1 MKEFKGT
8 PGKWVV
14 HEIGQHWN
22 NKALTHLEIT
32 FGEDGECICDTVYQR
47 ADADLIA
54 AAPELLDALQ
64 KILSSAYEIEHDFYG
79 LPGGEDF
86 GISQVIKDAQSAI
99 NKALGE

>member
-8 PGKWVV
+8 PGPWVV

-47 ADADLIA
+47 EDASLIA
-54 AAPELLDALQ
+54 AAPELLEALQ
-64 KILSSAYEIEHDFYG
+64 ATIHEVGHWLSTQKPELKEKI
-79 LPGGEDF
+79 
-86 GISQVIKDAQSAI
+86 DAAI

>member
-8 PGKWVV
+8 PGPWVV
-14 HEIGQHWN
+14 NEIGQHWN

-47 ADADLIA
+47 EDANLIA
-54 AAPELLDALQ
+54 AAPELLEACMRIRNQLY
-64 KILSSAYEIEHDFYG
+64 AAGYEAERGSLNPTRCLLNQIE
-79 LPGGEDF
+79 E
-86 GISQVIKDAQSAI
+86 AI